1 MPRSSYSKEMKLSI
15 LNLLNEGNHTIQ
27 EIALKFH
34 IDWSTIQS
42 WKEKYETAGEA
53 SLEEVSTWQPYSKEL
68 KLAAVEDYLS
78 QQYSLRE
85 VVYKYGISSTS
96 VLRRWIRKYNDHREL
111 KDTGKGISN
120 SMTKRRK
127 TTLEERIQIVK
138 YCLKQQKNYQLSAET
153 FDVSYQQVY
162 QWVKKYEAN
171 GEEALID
178 KRGRTKEETE
188 LTPDEKFTFEM
199 KRLEREN
206 ERLRAE
212 NAFLKKLEEIER
224 RRH

>member
-1 MPRSSYSKEMKLSI
+1 MKLSI
-15 LNLLNEGNHTIQ
+15 LHLLNEGNHTIK
-27 EIALKFH
+27 EISLKFH
-34 IDWSTIQS
+34 VDWHTIQS
-42 WKEKYETAGEA
+42 WKEKYETIGEA
-53 SLEEVSTWQPYSKEL
+53 SLEEASTWQPYSKEL

-120 SMTKRRK
+120 SMANRRK

-188 LTPDEKFTFEM
+188 LTPDERFTLEM